1 MFTERSLIIQQVA
14 KGSFYALI
22 IKLAAAALSF
32 LMFLVAARVLD
43 EDNYGMFGVGMSS
56 ATLLVLAG
64 SLGQR
69 LLMLRFIPVYQV
81 ENRRYQLKQ
90 LVLRGYRL
98 VVAGTFALALS
109 YICASIAGAV
119 QISLDVAVAIGLL
132 SIAIAIAEYQAHV
145 LRGLGNIIL
154 ALLSRDVIW
163 YFAVIVVLI
172 GAFSVG
178 VDLQASDLLMSMA
191 GLLML
196 ATTVQWLM
204 STELRGSINAV
215 SVTDQNDISLWK
227 EAARSFW
234 LTGLL
239 RAATANLAVILVAL
253 YLTTADAAAYFAAFR
268 LAVGVNLLI
277 VAANILCRPLL
288 SRAFSKGDP
297 NEASVICGIVSITAG
312 VPAMVITV
320 SFFVYGQSFLS
331 FFSPAFTQS
340 HQVLQILAVGYLLKV
355 LLGPGSAA
363 LQMMGKEALFMK
375 VSLFT
380 SGFALLSLIPSILYF
395 GALGAACTVA
405 FEIAFTALTATVV
418 AAKSLGVNVTF
429 LGAYAF
435 FRGKRL

>member
-1 MFTERSLIIQQVA
+1 MFTDRSLIIQQVA
-14 KGSFYALI
+14 KGSLYALI

-81 ENRRYQLKQ
+81 ENRRHQLKQ

-98 VVAGTFALALS
+98 VTAGTFALALT
-109 YICASIAGAV
+109 YICASFAGVV
-119 QISLDVAVAIGLL
+119 QISLDVAIAIGIL
-132 SIAIAIAEYQAHV
+132 SISIAIAEYQAHV

-163 YFAVIVVLI
+163 YLAVMVVLI

-178 VDLQASDLLMSMA
+178 ADLQAFDLLMSMA
-191 GLLML
+191 GLLLL

-215 SVTDQNDISLWK
+215 SMTDQNDVPLWK

-288 SRAFSKGDP
+288 SSIFEGGS

-355 LLGPGSAA
+355 LLGPGSTA

-380 SGFALLSLIPSILYF
+380 SGLAAFSDPFDSLLRCSRSGLHGGF
-395 GALGAACTVA
+395 
-405 FEIAFTALTATVV
+405 
-418 AAKSLGVNVTF
+418 
-429 LGAYAF
+429 
-435 FRGKRL
+435 